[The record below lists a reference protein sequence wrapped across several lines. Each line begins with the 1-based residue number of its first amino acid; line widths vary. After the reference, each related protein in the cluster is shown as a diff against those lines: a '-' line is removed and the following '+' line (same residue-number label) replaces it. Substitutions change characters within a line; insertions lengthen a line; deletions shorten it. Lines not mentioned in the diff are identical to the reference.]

1 MSDKDFE
8 REDTLENEPQ
18 NEMTNTDFAD
28 IESQINDSTSTD
40 TENAENIDVSSNE
53 NGETN
58 DGGIADGDSATEKT
72 DADTLLTEENNG
84 EN

>member
-8 REDTLENEPQ
+8 KEDTLENESQ
-18 NEMTNTDFAD
+18 NEITNTDFAD

-58 DGGIADGDSATEKT
+58 DGGISDGD
-72 DADTLLTEENNG
+72 
-84 EN
+84 